1 MAMLTHLMFP
11 LGGGLGLIAGA
22 LTVLGSKALGA
33 SPDDL
38 IKFQYRNIERRKQ
51 ELYENQKAFRLKSKT
66 DDLTAFHE
74 TFIADDELA
83 MSRIKKTPIG
93 ELTEA
98 AKNNELDPKKV
109 KEGLTPAAVEKAL
122 QQQR

>member
-1 MAMLTHLMFP
+1 MS
-11 LGGGLGLIAGA
+11 LGGGLGLITGL
-22 LTVLGSKALGA
+22 LTVLGSKTLGA

-51 ELYENQKAFRLKSKT
+51 ELYENQKVYRLKSKT

-93 ELTEA
+93 ELAEA
-98 AKNNELDPKKV
+98 AKSKKLDPDRV
-109 KEGLTPAAVEKAL
+109 KEGLVVPAAVKNAL
-122 QQQR
+122 QK